1 MAAILFLSPPHPPSN
16 THHYRH
22 HSHPI
27 SLSLIPNS
35 FKNPNPNPPSN
46 PLKPLAKIKIQ
57 SSNSNSSVSTEPIKM
72 PTAPWMKSPLL
83 IPPSHVL
90 DLSKPRKKKTLK
102 LERSLTGKISG
113 GRGKKAMKK
122 IFEGVEKLKETP
134 DSGETQRNPEE
145 SEPDFEP
152 DFSKVRG
159 RESMKRVFEEIGKV
173 EETQDSWETQKN
185 PEEIELDF
193 SLGGDGDLRVRER
206 MPWEREERV
215 VFGRVKR
222 ERVVTAAELSLDGEL
237 LERLRGKATRMRKW
251 IMVKKTGVTQA
262 VADQIG
268 LIWRNDELVMLK
280 FDLPLCRN
288 MDRAREIVET
298 KTGGLVV
305 WSKKDAL
312 VVYRGCNFQSSRGTS
327 PKMLSGFAGGQETSS
342 LNINHHK
349 LKTFSQVKSDERIR
363 EGTTSIENGD
373 MEAIPINGSLYERE
387 ADRLLDGL
395 GPRFIDWWWPK
406 PLPVDADLLPEVV
419 PGFKPPFRLCPP
431 HARAKL
437 TDDELTY
444 LRKLARQLPTHF
456 VLGRNRKLQGLAAA
470 ILKLWEKCYIVKI
483 AVKWGIP
490 NTDNAQMA
498 YELKCLTGGVLLLR
512 NKFFIILYRG
522 KDFLPCGAANLV
534 VDREMELRKCQLQE
548 EAARQKAIETFCIN
562 DESFVNTSTSGTL
575 QEFEDIQSECAKLK
589 NGNTDVD
596 VQLEAEK
603 ERLKKQLKNQA
614 RKRYILKMKIAR
626 SAKELGKLNSAWSP
640 AELDADQEM
649 ITQEEKECFRKIG
662 LKMDRSL
669 VLGRRGIFDGVI
681 EGLRQHW
688 KHREIVKVITMQRLF
703 SQVIYTAKQLEAETG
718 GILVS
723 VDKLK
728 QGHAIIIYRGKNYR
742 RPLKLVP
749 QNLLNKKEA
758 LHRSLEMQ
766 RIGSLKFF
774 AHQRQQ
780 EISQLNC
787 KLADLEQTPGI
798 DQSESNSHME

>member
-1 MAAILFLSPPHPPSN
+1 
-16 THHYRH
+16 
-22 HSHPI
+22 
-27 SLSLIPNS
+27 
-35 FKNPNPNPPSN
+35 
-46 PLKPLAKIKIQ
+46 
-57 SSNSNSSVSTEPIKM
+57 M
-72 PTAPWMKSPLL
+72 PTAPWMKPSLL
-83 IPPSHVL
+83 IPPNHVL

-102 LERSLTGKISG
+102 PERSLTGKISG

-134 DSGETQRNPEE
+134 DSGETQKNPEE
-145 SEPDFEP
+145 SEP

-159 RESMKRVFEEIGKV
+159 RESMKRVFEGIGKV

-185 PEEIELDF
+185 PEQIELDF
-193 SLGGDGDLRVRER
+193 SLGGDGDSRVRER

-237 LERLRGKATRMRKW
+237 LERLRGEAARMRKW
-251 IMVKKTGVTQA
+251 IMVKKAGVTQA
-262 VADQIG
+262 VTDQIG

-327 PKMLSGFAGGQETSS
+327 SKMLSGFAGGQETSS

-349 LKTFSQVKSDERIR
+349 LKTFAQVKSDERIR
-363 EGTTSIENGD
+363 EGMTSIENGD

-419 PGFKPPFRLCPP
+419 PGFKPPFRLCPS

-456 VLGRNRKLQGLAAA
+456 VL
-470 ILKLWEKCYIVKI
+470 
-483 AVKWGIP
+483 
-490 NTDNAQMA
+490 
-498 YELKCLTGGVLLLR
+498 GGVLLLR

-534 VDREMELRKCQLQE
+534 VEREMEIRKCQLQE

-662 LKMDRSL
+662 LKMDGSL
-669 VLGRRGIFDGVI
+669 VLEHVAQFFLVGVTFVAFAFI
-681 EGLRQHW
+681 STTSTIR
-688 KHREIVKVITMQRLF
+688 T
-703 SQVIYTAKQLEAETG
+703 
-718 GILVS
+718 LVFYPS
-723 VDKLK
+723 APTPTDS
-728 QGHAIIIYRGKNYR
+728 H
-742 RPLKLVP
+742 P
-749 QNLLNKKEA
+749 QKEA
-758 LHRSLEMQ
+758 LM
-766 RIGSLKFF
+766 
-774 AHQRQQ
+774 
-780 EISQLNC
+780 
-787 KLADLEQTPGI
+787 
-798 DQSESNSHME
+798 